1 MLNKFIGHYQN
12 GYELGPNIS
21 YYLYLINLFFTLL

>member
-21 YYLYLINLFFTLL
+21 YYLYFI